1 MLLIAS
7 KRLSKGSSGCDGV
20 SGEDETRK
28 LLKIREDLDRRIG
41 RLTGEIEDLRKA
53 IAEIDKTI
61 VRQGFRQPVPAKV
74 EAAPVVEEDTDG
86 GSSVKS
92 KGGTTLGHM
101 QVEGDV
107 IVFTPIESL
116 GFTVTIPP
124 FQSFFLERVLGNMK
138 ATDEAKA
145 VGGEAL
151 PGEALSF
158 DVATD
163 GERIVS
169 VVIKNYGGERRLRE
183 IQSSLRWAFDKM
195 YEKLTQA

>member
-1 MLLIAS
+1 
-7 KRLSKGSSGCDGV
+7 
-20 SGEDETRK
+20 
-28 LLKIREDLDRRIG
+28 
-41 RLTGEIEDLRKA
+41 
-53 IAEIDKTI
+53 
-61 VRQGFRQPVPAKV
+61 
-74 EAAPVVEEDTDG
+74 
-86 GSSVKS
+86 
-92 KGGTTLGHM
+92 M
-101 QVEGDV
+101 QVEEKV
-107 IVFTPIESL
+107 IVFTPVESL

-145 VGGEAL
+145 ARGEAI

-169 VVIKNYGGERRLRE
+169 IVIKKYGGERRLRE

-195 YEKLTQA
+195 YEKLIQA